1 MYTKHRPYYGDR
13 LRARARV
20 YLQSGTKSAAHVRAK
35 MSAPIESAQR
45 AHSLT
50 TADRCGRAVRGR
62 SSKSRAAEA
71 RAKSA
76 AGVQQT
82 PVDGPV
88 DDQLEVKK
96 AAVSSPLSPKVTE
109 QSASQP

>member
-1 MYTKHRPYYGDR
+1 
-13 LRARARV
+13 
-20 YLQSGTKSAAHVRAK
+20 VRAK
-35 MSAPIESAQR
+35 IRRIDQKR
-45 AHSLT
+45 ASRAFADA
-50 TADRCGRAVRGR
+50 ADRCRRAVRGR

-76 AGVQQT
+76 AGVQLT

-88 DDQLEVKK
+88 DDQLEVEK
-96 AAVSSPLSPKVTE
+96 AAVSSPPSPKATE